1 MTVGIGVSL
10 VGGSAVLA
18 AQSSDEL
25 SGVIAVSTEG
35 TTRSL
40 GVQTYAAEAPVAP
53 VVDIALAP
61 SGTGYV
67 TLDRFGATRSY
78 GTAPT
83 LGRATPPKKGVVAVA
98 LDLTPDGSGAVVA
111 FSDGTVATL
120 GGAPSALASTVAS
133 GGSSPVVDVAL
144 SPAGA
149 GGWLLRRDGTTVA
162 LGAAARLGRAPAS
175 DARATGIAL
184 TPTAQGAWVARE
196 DGSVA
201 ALGDAEGERGPREGT
216 EPKVVGIAAL
226 GVLDDWVLVDVE
238 GNLERRG
245 ESPRPL
251 PGKGAGIVAVDT
263 LAASLAV
270 TQAGL
275 DAYATTKLV
284 APGAVLGTSGNPAG
298 ELVVTLPCF
307 VAEGPS
313 PLQAGDVIAASIG
326 EHTPDGLLRRVL
338 EIGECA
344 GGTVAVTTEI
354 ATLSDALPKGEL
366 DFSDDLSDLQ
376 VPDFTPTSPDGSG
389 SIAPVL
395 ASASPFTTLGTTE
408 SGAQQRQAS
417 SASAA
422 AGAVGTVAE
431 EGRFTYGCPSDPD
444 DEDPSL
450 KATPI
455 FSFNPDVIFEG
466 EWDGEEVH
474 LRTGISLQGEIGVQF
489 SANKGLSCDATFAL
503 IDDYSLGTKVIFVG
517 PIPVVVEPQLT
528 LEAKLEGTVGGELT
542 TTASATGTATGAL
555 VVDVDSTPTYD
566 LESSFTADGDLDW
579 DLEAKAELGFSL
591 SPSIGFLLYG
601 VVAPTVELESGLTA
615 TLDPCESP
623 KLKLEQPVTLTAK
636 LEPAEWL
643 SDELDVFENLDLEV
657 ANEFELPGSPFLL
670 LSGDLAVPLP
680 CDEDATTLPEGQV
693 GVPYTTTLDVELPDG
708 ATGSAYGVSDG
719 SELPAGLSLDTD
731 GTLSGTPLASG
742 IHAFSVDV
750 RHSLGVTTAAFEIT
764 IREAAEL
771 EILTTFLPGATL
783 RVPYS
788 FTMQANRPT
797 EELFW
802 TKKSGALPD
811 GITLDPDGTLA
822 GTPTETGY
830 FPFTVSVEHPDSGQT
845 AEKILGLAVNA
856 ERIVFTS
863 YRDGNGEIYVMNA
876 DGSGQT
882 RLTNNTALDLEPS
895 FSADGTKIAFTSYR
909 DGNGEIYVMNADGS
923 GQTRLTN
930 NTAEDNQP
938 SFSADGT
945 KIAFTSRRDGN
956 SGIYR
961 EIYVMNA
968 DGSGQTRLTSNA
980 DEDSQPSFGADGTK
994 IAFTSYRDGNG
1005 GEIYVMNADG
1015 SDQTRLT
1022 NDTAEDIQPSL
1033 SADGTK
1039 IAFASYRDG
1048 TALEIYVMTADGSG
1062 QTRLTNNT
1070 ATDNQPSFSADGTKI
1085 AFISNRDLNF
1095 EIYVMNA
1102 DGTAQTRLTNHSQGD
1117 SDPSISR

>member
-1 MTVGIGVSL
+1 MGERLARASLMAAVAIGVL
-10 VGGSAVLA
+10 LIGGSAVLA

-25 SGVIAVSTEG
+25 SGVIAVSTAG
-35 TTRSL
+35 KTRSL

-83 LGRATPPKKGVVAVA
+83 FWRTAPPKKAVAAVA

-111 FSDGTVATL
+111 FSDGTVVTL
-120 GGAPSALASTVAS
+120 GGAPSALASKAAS

-144 SPAGA
+144 SPAGT

-162 LGAAARLGRAPAS
+162 LGAAARLGHAPAS

-184 TPTAQGAWVARE
+184 TPTAQGAWIARE
-196 DGSVA
+196 DGSVV
-201 ALGDAEGERGPREGT
+201 ALGDAEGERGPREAT
-216 EPKVVGIAAL
+216 EPRVVGIAAL
-226 GVLDDWVLVDVE
+226 GALDDWVLVDVE
-238 GNLERRG
+238 GNVERRG

-251 PGKGAGIVAVDT
+251 PGKSAGIVAVDT

-284 APGAVLGTSGNPAG
+284 APGAVLGTSGDPAG
-298 ELVVTLPCF
+298 ELVVALPCF

-313 PLQAGDVIAASIG
+313 PLQADDVIAASIG

-344 GGTVAVTTEI
+344 GSAVAVTTEV

-376 VPDFTPTSPDGSG
+376 LPDFTPTSPDGSG

-395 ASASPFTTLGTTE
+395 SSPSPFATPATSASGVK
-408 SGAQQRQAS
+408 ARQAS
-417 SASAA
+417 PASAA

-431 EGRFTYGCPSDPD
+431 EGRFTYGCPSDR
-444 DEDPSL
+444 EDGDPFL
-450 KATPI
+450 RAKPI

-528 LEAKLEGTVGGELT
+528 LEAKLEGTVGGALT
-542 TTASATGTATGAL
+542 ASASATGTATGEL

-566 LESSFTADGDLDW
+566 ISGSLDAQGNLDW
-579 DLEAKAELGFSL
+579 ELEAKAELSFSL
-591 SPSIGFLLYG
+591 APSIGFLLYG
-601 VVAPTVELESGLTA
+601 VAAPTAELESGLAA
-615 TLDPCESP
+615 TFEACKSP
-623 KLKLEQPVTLTAK
+623 NLKLEEPVKLTAK

-657 ANEFELPGSPFLL
+657 ASEFELPGSPFLL
-670 LSGDLAVPLP
+670 LSGDFDVPLP
-680 CDEDATTLPEGQV
+680 CDENKTTLPEGQV
-693 GVPYTTTLDVELPDG
+693 GAPYSTKLAVELPNG
-708 ATGSAYGVSDG
+708 ATDPVYGVSDG
-719 SELPAGLSLDTD
+719 SELPEGLTLAPD

-750 RHSLGVTTAAFEIT
+750 RHSLGFTTAAFEIT

-771 EILTTFLPGATL
+771 EILTAFLPGAAPNT
-783 RVPYS
+783 PYS
-788 FTMQANRPT
+788 FTLQANRPAD
-797 EELFW
+797 ELVW
-802 TKKSGALPD
+802 TKKSGVLPD
-811 GITLDPDGTLA
+811 GIALDPDGTLA

-830 FPFTVSVEHPDSGQT
+830 FPFTVRVEHPDSGQT

-856 ERIVFTS
+856 QRIAFTS
-863 YRDGNGEIYVMNA
+863 NRDGNADVYIMNA
-876 DGSGQT
+876 DGTGQT
-882 RLTNNTALDLEPS
+882 RLTNDSESDSQPS
-895 FSADGTKIAFTSYR
+895 ISADGTKIAFTSTR
-909 DGNGEIYVMNADGS
+909 DGNE
-923 GQTRLTN
+923 
-930 NTAEDNQP
+930 
-938 SFSADGT
+938 
-945 KIAFTSRRDGN
+945 
-956 SGIYR
+956 
-961 EIYVMNA
+961 
-968 DGSGQTRLTSNA
+968 
-980 DEDSQPSFGADGTK
+980 
-994 IAFTSYRDGNG
+994 
-1005 GEIYVMNADG
+1005 
-1015 SDQTRLT
+1015 
-1022 NDTAEDIQPSL
+1022 
-1033 SADGTK
+1033 
-1039 IAFASYRDG
+1039 
-1048 TALEIYVMTADGSG
+1048 
-1062 QTRLTNNT
+1062 
-1070 ATDNQPSFSADGTKI
+1070 
-1085 AFISNRDLNF
+1085 

-1102 DGTAQTRLTNHSQGD
+1102 DGTGQTRLTNKSAWGFDGQ
-1117 SDPSISR
+1117 PSMSG